1 METVPDST
9 DLVSEREA
17 DEIARKRLALPAPS
31 VTGMEVERTVGA
43 CLTSLRSYEQD
54 LMGRSSRPDS
64 EAVASADTPV
74 WVVEVKG
81 KSLPAGLSAAK
92 AGRPYRYGMAVF
104 DARSGDSIEVLRY
117 WEPRLAS
124 LQQD

>member
-1 METVPDST
+1 M
-9 DLVSEREA
+9 SEREA

-31 VTGMEVERTVGA
+31 VTGIEVERTVGA
-43 CLTSLRSYEQD
+43 CLTSLRSYEQE
-54 LMGRSSRPDS
+54 LMGRSSRSDS

-92 AGRPYRYGMAVF
+92 AEGPYRYGMTVF
-104 DARSGDSIEVLRY
+104 NARSKDTIESLRY
-117 WEPRLAS
+117 WEPKLAFP
-124 LQQD
+124 LQD